1 MATVY
6 ANSNDGAVYS
16 ANQSSWAN
24 AHGISTGTADSNDT
38 YSGISTV
45 AGVYRNVGG
54 RGSAYRVHR
63 LFFYFDTSG
72 ISGTV
77 SSATLKLY
85 GVNPSGTETT
95 KNVIAVKSTAHG
107 GDGGTALHNDDINN
121 IDVSTLYPSQTS
133 SWTTSDYND
142 IALNA
147 TARGHM
153 ASQDYLLIAVINYE
167 YDYSNTDPG
176 SNATYSNGVYFTD
189 NSGTSKDPYIDYTV
203 ATGYGNKVINVASA
217 NVGEVIG
224 VATANIEKVIGV

>member
-16 ANQSSWAN
+16 SNQSSWSD
-24 AHGISTGTADSNDT
+24 AHSISSGTADSNDT
-38 YSGISTV
+38 YSGINTV

-77 SSATLKLY
+77 SAATLKLY
-85 GVNPSGTETT
+85 GVNPSGVETT

-121 IDVSTLYPSQTS
+121 IDVSTPYSSQTS
-133 SWTTSDYND
+133 SWTTSGYND
-142 IALNA
+142 ITLNA

-153 ASQDYLLIAVINYE
+153 ASQDYLLVAIINYE

-176 SNATYSNGVYFTD
+176 VNASYSNGVYFTD
-189 NSGTSKDPYIDYTV
+189 YSSTSRDPYIDYTV
-203 ATGYGNKVINVASA
+203 VTGYGNKVINVASA
-217 NVGEVIG
+217 NIGKVKG
-224 VATANIEKVIGV
+224 VATASIDKVIGV